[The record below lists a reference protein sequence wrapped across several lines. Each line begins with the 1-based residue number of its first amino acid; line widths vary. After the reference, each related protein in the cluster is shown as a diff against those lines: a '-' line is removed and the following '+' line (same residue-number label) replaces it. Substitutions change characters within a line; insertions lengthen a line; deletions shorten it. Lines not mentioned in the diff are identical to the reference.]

1 MCTLS
6 DAYRNVD
13 DRKPLKTGKVPEE
26 HKGQAMCGQRLYRDD
41 SVRESP
47 HGWHTADN
55 QSEEQHEEFPDECG
69 KQNPAEKTCV
79 DRNG

>member
-1 MCTLS
+1 M
-6 DAYRNVD
+6 D

-26 HKGQAMCGQRLYRDD
+26 HKGQAMCGQRLYRDG

-55 QSEEQHEEFPDECG
+55 QSEEQHEKIP
-69 KQNPAEKTCV
+69 
-79 DRNG
+79 